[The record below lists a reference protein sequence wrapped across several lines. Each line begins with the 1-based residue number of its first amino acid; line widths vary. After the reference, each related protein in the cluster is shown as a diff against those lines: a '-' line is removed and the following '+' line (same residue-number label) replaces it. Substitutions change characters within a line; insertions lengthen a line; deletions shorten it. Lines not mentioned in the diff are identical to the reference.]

1 MSVASGPQMT
11 IKTVKQIESRQ
22 RNAPR
27 RERQAKYD
35 AALKQYAADRKAA
48 QAAGTKLPNMGD
60 YVPAGGF

>member
-1 MSVASGPQMT
+1 MNSMSV
-11 IKTVKQIESRQ
+11 KTVKQIESRR
-22 RNAPR
+22 RNAPA

-60 YVPAGGF
+60 YLAAQGL

>member
-1 MSVASGPQMT
+1 MTNSMSV
-11 IKTVKQIESRQ
+11 KTVKQIESRR
-22 RNAPR
+22 RNQPR

-35 AALKQYAADRKAA
+35 AALKAYAAARKAA